1 MDGAPFRPQPFSP
14 AVQSIVAGA
23 AAVGSQRS
31 ISALPIRWPV
41 IQRMNPQWLITSV
54 FDHDGS
60 AAISARN
67 NAARATID
75 EKERLAHYADA
86 LRILHEDVPGV
97 GMFQY
102 HAIYAARRELQWQ
115 PTAGESFHVFD
126 MKWQN

>member
-1 MDGAPFRPQPFSP
+1 MGLQQKEDALHRLLDVWAAGE
-14 AVQSIVAGA
+14 AGA
-23 AAVGSQRS
+23 SLGFE
-31 ISALPIRWPV
+31 
-41 IQRMNPQWLITSV
+41 T
-54 FDHDGS
+54 
-60 AAISARN
+60 
-67 NAARATID
+67 ARATID